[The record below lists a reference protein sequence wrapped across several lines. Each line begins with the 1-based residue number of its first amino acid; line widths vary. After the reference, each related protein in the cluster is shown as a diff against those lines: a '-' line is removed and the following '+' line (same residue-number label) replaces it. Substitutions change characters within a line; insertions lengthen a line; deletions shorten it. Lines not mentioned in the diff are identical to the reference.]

1 MVSPYFPTQEEGN
14 PRGELMKMGVKD
26 CGESECL
33 PVMGR
38 IKIETSSYAKA
49 GRLPQGIL
57 LRETWRTMRKGISV

>member
-1 MVSPYFPTQEEGN
+1 MRVW
-14 PRGELMKMGVKD
+14 VKD

-38 IKIETSSYAKA
+38 IKIETLSYAKA

-57 LRETWRTMRKGISV
+57 LRET